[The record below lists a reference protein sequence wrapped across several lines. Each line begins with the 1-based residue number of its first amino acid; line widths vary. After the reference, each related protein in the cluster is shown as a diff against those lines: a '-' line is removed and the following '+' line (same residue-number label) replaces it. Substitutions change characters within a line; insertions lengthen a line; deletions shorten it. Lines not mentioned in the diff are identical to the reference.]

1 MKVNIKILNEWMNE
15 GEYKNIKKWMNEGGY
30 KI

>member
-1 MKVNIKILNEWMNE
+1 MKANIKILNEWMNDC
-15 GEYKNIKKWMNEGGY
+15 EYKNIKEWMNEGEY